1 MEMKTRAI
9 RLYGVNDL
17 RLEAFELPQIAEDE
31 ILAKVITNSIC
42 MSDHKAA
49 EQGASHKRIPSD
61 VDKNPIILG
70 HEFCGEI
77 VEVGKKWQGKFKVGS
92 RFSIQPAL
100 NYKGTLDAPGYSFQY
115 IGGDSTYVV
124 IPHQV
129 MELDCL
135 LPYDGD
141 AFFLGSLAEPVSCVV
156 GTFHAMY
163 HTTNGSY
170 EHQMGIVE
178 GGNMAILA
186 GVGPMGLS
194 AIDYAIHNPD
204 RKPGR
209 LVVTDIDDARLNRA
223 QDLYSIEDAK
233 QNGVELIYLNTK
245 NSSDPVASL
254 LDCTEGK
261 GYDDVLVMAP
271 VRMLVEQAD
280 AILAKNGC
288 LNFLAGPNKTDFTAS
303 LNFYNVHYASTHIV
317 GTSGGNT
324 DDMRE
329 SLHLME
335 KGLINPAAMVTHIG
349 GLSAVPEAVI
359 NLPNIPGGK
368 KMMYTHLDF
377 PLTALS
383 DLAELGKTNEMAAEL
398 AKLVDKHKGLWSAEA
413 ESYLLENCKKRIEE

>member
-1 MEMKTRAI
+1 MKTRAI
-9 RLYGVNDL
+9 RLYGANDL
-17 RLEAFELPQIAEDE
+17 RLEEFELPPIASDE
-31 ILAKVITNSIC
+31 ILAKVVTNSIC

-49 EQGASHKRIPSD
+49 EQGASHKRVPNDI
-61 VDKNPIILG
+61 DKNPIMLG

-77 VEVGKKWQGKFKVGS
+77 VEVGEKWKSKFKVGS

-100 NYKGTLDAPGYSFQY
+100 NYQGTLDAPGYSFRY
-115 IGGDSTYVV
+115 IGGDATYVV

-135 LPYDGD
+135 LPYEGD

-163 HTTNGSY
+163 HTTNGRY
-170 EHQMGIVE
+170 VHDMGIVE
-178 GGNMAILA
+178 GGNLAILA

-194 AIDYAIHNPD
+194 AIDYALHNTG

-209 LVVTDIDDARLNRA
+209 LVVTDIDDARLARA
-223 QDLYSIEDAK
+223 QSLYSLEDAK
-233 QNGVELIYLNTK
+233 ANGVELIYLNTK
-245 NSSDPVASL
+245 GLADPVKTMM
-254 LDCTEGK
+254 DFTDNH

-271 VRMLVEQAD
+271 VRALVEQAD
-280 AILAKNGC
+280 ALLAKDGC
-288 LNFLAGPNKTDFTAS
+288 LNFFAGPNKTDFSATM
-303 LNFYNVHYASTHIV
+303 NFYNVHYGSTHIV

-329 SLHLME
+329 SLALME

-359 NLPNIPGGK
+359 NLPSIPGGK

-377 PLTALS
+377 PLTALD
-383 DLAELGKTNEMAAEL
+383 DLAELGKDNPVFAHL
-398 AKLVDKHKGLWSAEA
+398 AVLVEKHNGLWNAEA
-413 ESYLLENCKKRIEE
+413 EKYLMENCTKRVKE